1 MAELHGGDEAI
12 PLLVKVLQALDEVVH
27 GVSDGLAGDV
37 LQHWQEHF
45 KSDPGVLLIL
55 LQRRENI
62 IIYAEKSVSNGF
74 Q

>member
-1 MAELHGGDEAI
+1 M
-12 PLLVKVLQALDEVVH
+12 LQALDEVIH

-45 KSDPGVLLIL
+45 KSHSGVLLVL
-55 LQRRENI
+55 LQ
-62 IIYAEKSVSNGF
+62 EKTSLFMQKSPCQMVFNEHPLL